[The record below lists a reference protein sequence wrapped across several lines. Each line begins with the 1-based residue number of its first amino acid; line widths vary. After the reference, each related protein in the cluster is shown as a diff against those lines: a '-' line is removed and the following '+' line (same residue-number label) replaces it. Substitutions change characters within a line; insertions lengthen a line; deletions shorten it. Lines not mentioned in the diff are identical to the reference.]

1 MSTTLSAPALFAGT
15 SPLRRRLLQLAA
27 ALAAGLPLYWV
38 LGPQPLGWLAWCAPL
53 PVLWLALRS
62 ARRDAA
68 WMTLLA
74 AVLGLSSNF
83 AYFRLLMPLPAVLA
97 AIAVKA
103 LLWLLVVLA
112 TRRIVLRYQ
121 AGWTVLAY
129 PLLWVAIDTLMAALL
144 PDGNWGSLAY
154 SQADNVSMLQ
164 VAALAGVPG
173 LLFLLCLLPS
183 ALALLLAG
191 GRAYAPVAAATALLA
206 VVALA
211 AGAWR
216 VEGTPA
222 PAQGGPLAGLAA
234 IDDFIGP
241 ATPPAHAQ
249 AVWDQYARHVQQL
262 AGQGARLVLLP
273 EKIAVLAPTQA
284 AAVQQRF
291 HALARGTGV
300 WIVLGVGVQEAA
312 GRRNLAW
319 LFSPDGG
326 APVSYQKHHLAPPER
341 DFLAGSA
348 YAVQP
353 VAGQAM
359 GLAICKDMHFAPLGH
374 AYGAAGAGVML
385 VPAWDFQRDAWMGA
399 RMTVVRGVENG
410 YAVLRAAREGMLT
423 VSDAHGR
430 VLAER
435 HSSAMPG
442 TTLLA
447 PLPASV
453 PVAPWAGW
461 LGPLFGWLCVAL
473 SVPLLFIGRR
483 AGRDAALHS
492 AGRPA
497 PQVSR

>member
-1 MSTTLSAPALFAGT
+1 MSMLNTLSAPAAGGT
-15 SPLRRRLLQLAA
+15 ALRQRLLQTAA

-38 LGPQPLGWLAWCAPL
+38 LGPQPLGPLAWLAPL

-62 ARRDAA
+62 SRRDAA
-68 WMTLLA
+68 WMTCLA
-74 AVLGLSSNF
+74 ALLGLSSNF
-83 AYFRLLMPLPAVLA
+83 SYFRLLMPLPAVLA
-97 AIAVKA
+97 VTVAKA

-112 TRRIVLRYQ
+112 TRRLVLRYRS
-121 AGWTVLAY
+121 GWTVLAY
-129 PLLWVAIDTLMAALL
+129 PVLWVAIDTLMAAFLL
-144 PDGNWGSLAY
+144 DGNWGSLAY
-154 SQADNVSMLQ
+154 SQTDNLAVLQ

-191 GRAYAPVAAATALLA
+191 GRAYAPAASAAVLLLAAAF
-206 VVALA
+206 A

-216 VEGTPA
+216 VQGAPA
-222 PAQGGPLAGLAA
+222 PAPGGPLAGLAA

-241 ATPPAHAQ
+241 ATPPARAQ
-249 AVWDQYARHVQQL
+249 AIWDQYARHVVQL

-273 EKIAVLAPTQA
+273 EKIAVLAPAQA
-284 AAVQQRF
+284 DAVRQHFQ
-291 HALARGTGV
+291 ALARGTGV
-300 WIVLGVGVQEAA
+300 WIVLGIGVQDAA

-319 LFSPDGG
+319 LFAPDGA

-341 DFLAGSA
+341 EFLAGNV

-353 VAGQAM
+353 VVGQAM
-359 GLAICKDMHFAPLGH
+359 GLAICKDMHFAPLGR
-374 AYGAAGAGVML
+374 AYGAAGAQAML
-385 VPAWDFQRDAWMGA
+385 VPAWDFQLDAWMGA

-435 HSSAMPG
+435 DSSAMPG
-442 TTLLA
+442 STLLA
-447 PLPASV
+447 PLPAAL
-453 PVAPWAGW
+453 PVATWAGW

-473 SVPLLFIGRR
+473 GVILLCAGRR
-483 AGRDAALHS
+483 AVPS
-492 AGRPA
+492 A
-497 PQVSR
+497 

>member
-1 MSTTLSAPALFAGT
+1 MFPTLTTPAAGGT
-15 SPLRRRLLQLAA
+15 ALRQRLLQTAA

-62 ARRDAA
+62 SRRDAA
-68 WMTLLA
+68 WMTFLA
-74 AVLGLSSNF
+74 AMLGLSSNV

-97 AIAVKA
+97 VILLKA

-112 TRRIVLRYQ
+112 TRRLVLRYRS
-121 AGWTVLAY
+121 GWTVLAY
-129 PLLWVAIDTLMAALL
+129 PVLWVAIDTLMAALL

-154 SQADNVSMLQ
+154 SQADNVAILQ
-164 VAALAGVPG
+164 LAALAGVPG

-191 GRAYAPVAAATALLA
+191 GRAYAPAAGATALLL
-206 VVALA
+206 VVAWA
-211 AGAWR
+211 GGAWR
-216 VEGTPA
+216 VQGA
-222 PAQGGPLAGLAA
+222 PESGGPLAGLVA

-241 ATPPAHAQ
+241 ATPPARAQ
-249 AVWDQYARHVQQL
+249 AIWDQYVRHVEEL

-273 EKIAVLAPTQA
+273 EKIAVLAPAQA
-284 AAVQQRF
+284 DAVRQRF
-291 HALARGTGV
+291 HALARSTGA
-300 WIVLGVGVQEAA
+300 WITLGIGVHDAA

-319 LFSPDGG
+319 LFSPDGA

-341 DFLAGSA
+341 DFLAASA

-359 GLAICKDMHFAPLGH
+359 GLAICKDMHFAPLGQ
-374 AYGAAGAGVML
+374 AYGAAGAQTML
-385 VPAWDFQRDAWMGA
+385 VPAWDFQFDAWMGA

-410 YAVLRAAREGMLT
+410 YAVLRAAREGVLT
-423 VSDAHGR
+423 VSDAYGR

-435 HSSAMPG
+435 ASSSMPG
-442 TTLLA
+442 STLLA
-447 PLPASV
+447 PLPAHPSV
-453 PVAPWAGW
+453 STWAGW

-473 SVPLLFIGRR
+473 GVILLCLGRR
-483 AGRDAALHS
+483 AVPAA
-492 AGRPA
+492 
-497 PQVSR
+497 

>member
-1 MSTTLSAPALFAGT
+1 MSMLDILSAPAAGS
-15 SPLRRRLLQLAA
+15 SPLRRCLWQIAA

-38 LGPQPLGWLAWCAPL
+38 LGPQPLGWLAWWAPL

-62 ARRDAA
+62 SRRDAA
-68 WMTLLA
+68 WMTFLA
-74 AVLGLSSNF
+74 AMLGLSSNL

-97 AIAVKA
+97 VILLKA

-112 TRRIVLRYQ
+112 TRRLVLRYRS
-121 AGWTVLAY
+121 GWTVLAY
-129 PLLWVAIDTLMAALL
+129 PVLWVAIDTLMAALL

-154 SQADNVSMLQ
+154 SQADNVAVLQ

-191 GRAYAPVAAATALLA
+191 GRAYAPAAGATALLL
-206 VVALA
+206 VVAWA
-211 AGAWR
+211 GGAWR
-216 VEGTPA
+216 VQGA
-222 PAQGGPLAGLAA
+222 PESGGPLAGLVA

-241 ATPPAHAQ
+241 ATPPARAQ
-249 AVWDQYARHVQQL
+249 AIWDQYARHVVQL

-273 EKIAVLAPTQA
+273 EKIAVLTPAQA
-284 AAVQQRF
+284 DAVGQRF
-291 HALARGTGV
+291 QALARSAGV
-300 WIVLGVGVQEAA
+300 WITVGIGVHDAT

-319 LFSPDGG
+319 LFSPDGA

-341 DFLAGSA
+341 DFLAASA

-359 GLAICKDMHFAPLGH
+359 GLAICKDMHFAPLGQ
-374 AYGAAGAGVML
+374 AYGAAGAQTML
-385 VPAWDFQRDAWMGA
+385 VPAWDFQFDAWMGA

-410 YAVLRAAREGMLT
+410 YAVLRAAREGVLT
-423 VSDAHGR
+423 VSDAYGR

-435 HSSAMPG
+435 ASSSMPG
-442 TTLLA
+442 STLLA
-447 PLPASV
+447 PLPAHPSV
-453 PVAPWAGW
+453 STWAGW

-473 SVPLLFIGRR
+473 GVILLCLGRR
-483 AGRDAALHS
+483 AVPAA
-492 AGRPA
+492 
-497 PQVSR
+497 

>member
-1 MSTTLSAPALFAGT
+1 MSMFPTLTTSAAFAGGT
-15 SPLRRRLLQLAA
+15 ALRQRLLQTAA

-62 ARRDAA
+62 SRRDAA
-68 WMTLLA
+68 WMTFLA

-97 AIAVKA
+97 VIAVKA

-112 TRRIVLRYQ
+112 ARRLVLRYR
-121 AGWTVLAY
+121 APWTVLAY
-129 PLLWVAIDTLMAALL
+129 PVLWVAIDTLMAALL

-154 SQADNVSMLQ
+154 SQADNLAVLQ

-173 LLFLLCLLPS
+173 LLFLLCLAPS
-183 ALALLLAG
+183 ALALLLTG
-191 GRAYAPVAAATALLA
+191 GRAYAPAAGAAVLLLA
-206 VVALA
+206 VAFA
-211 AGAWR
+211 GGAWR
-216 VEGTPA
+216 VQGA
-222 PAQGGPLAGLAA
+222 PASGGSLAGLVA

-241 ATPPAHAQ
+241 ATPPARAQ
-249 AVWDQYARHVQQL
+249 AIWDQYARHVVGL

-273 EKIAVLAPTQA
+273 EKIAVLAPAQA
-284 AAVQQRF
+284 DAVRQRF
-291 HALARGTGV
+291 QALARSTGA
-300 WIVLGVGVQEAA
+300 WITLGLGVQDEA

-319 LFSPDGG
+319 LFAPDGA

-341 DFLAGSA
+341 EFLAGSA

-353 VAGQAM
+353 VAGMAM
-359 GLAICKDMHFAPLGH
+359 GLAICKDMHFAPLGQ
-374 AYGAAGAGVML
+374 AYGAAGAQAML
-385 VPAWDFQRDAWMGA
+385 VPAWDFQLDAWMGA

-423 VSDAHGR
+423 VSDAYGR

-435 HSSAMPG
+435 ASSAMPG
-442 TTLLA
+442 STVLA
-447 PLPASV
+447 PLPAHPSV
-453 PVAPWAGW
+453 ATWAGW

-473 SVPLLFIGRR
+473 GVILLCVGRR
-483 AGRDAALHS
+483 AA
-492 AGRPA
+492 PA
-497 PQVSR
+497 S

>member
-1 MSTTLSAPALFAGT
+1 MLNTLSAPAAGST
-15 SPLRRRLLQLAA
+15 ALRQRLLQIAA

-62 ARRDAA
+62 SRRDAA
-68 WMTLLA
+68 WMTFLA
-74 AVLGLSSNF
+74 AMLGLSSNF

-97 AIAVKA
+97 VMLVKA

-112 TRRIVLRYQ
+112 TRRLVLRYRS
-121 AGWTVLAY
+121 GWTVLAY
-129 PLLWVAIDTLMAALL
+129 PVLWVAIDTLMAALL

-154 SQADNVSMLQ
+154 SQADNVAVLQ

-173 LLFLLCLLPS
+173 LLFLLCLAPS

-191 GRAYAPVAAATALLA
+191 GRAYAPAAGVTVLLLAAAFAG
-206 VVALA
+206 
-211 AGAWR
+211 GAWR
-216 VEGTPA
+216 VHGVSASSEPA
-222 PAQGGPLAGLAA
+222 PDGPLAGLVA

-241 ATPPAHAQ
+241 ATPPARAQ
-249 AVWDQYARHVQQL
+249 AIWDQYARHVEEL
-262 AGQGARLVLLP
+262 AGQGASLVLLP
-273 EKIAVLAPTQA
+273 EKIAVLAPAQA
-284 AAVQQRF
+284 DAVRQRF
-291 HALARGTGV
+291 QALARSAGV
-300 WIVLGVGVQEAA
+300 WITLGLGVQDAA

-319 LFSPDGG
+319 LFAPDGA

-359 GLAICKDMHFAPLGH
+359 GLAICKDMHFAPLGQ
-374 AYGAAGAGVML
+374 AYGAAGAQVML
-385 VPAWDFQRDAWMGA
+385 VPAWDFQLDAWMGA

-410 YAVLRAAREGMLT
+410 YAVLRAAREGVLT
-423 VSDAHGR
+423 VSDAYGH

-435 HSSAMPG
+435 ASRAMPG
-442 TTLLA
+442 STLLA
-447 PLPASV
+447 PLPAHPSIST
-453 PVAPWAGW
+453 WAGW

-473 SVPLLFIGRR
+473 SVILLCLGRR
-483 AGRDAALHS
+483 AV
-492 AGRPA
+492 PA
-497 PQVSR
+497 P